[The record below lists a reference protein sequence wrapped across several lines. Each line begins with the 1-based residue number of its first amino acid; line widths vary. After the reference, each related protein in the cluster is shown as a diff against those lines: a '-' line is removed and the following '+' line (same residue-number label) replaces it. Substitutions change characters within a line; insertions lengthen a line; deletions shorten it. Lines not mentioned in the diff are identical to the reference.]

1 MTGAIKEMVGHS
13 NFRSSHQWPRPR
25 QASQY
30 DDGVLFVDLWFLCR
44 KSSQSEIGSEKPSYA
59 AAAVASSGCF
69 SARDARGVK
78 IVCIYSSTLTWNQTK
93 SGITH
98 AVGVRKTRKTDKEVG
113 VQ

>member
-44 KSSQSEIGSEKPSYA
+44 KSSQSEIGSEKPSHA

-78 IVCIYSSTLTWNQTK
+78 IVCIYTDLESDQVWHNSRSRST
-93 SGITH
+93 
-98 AVGVRKTRKTDKEVG
+98 
-113 VQ
+113 